1 MDMDL
6 LIELA
11 VRAVKA
17 YLEKEG
23 VVAAA
28 APVEPRKALVLTE
41 EHCGET
47 CSIEAYGSELC
58 KVDCALAQNYDV
70 NVDDYDVVVVRNMT
84 NSNLFKIANGCTD
97 NKFLALAAEA
107 ILKGKRV
114 IMVKECVEILKY
126 EETAPKAL
134 YDNIYKNLQI
144 LLDSGVELVEEEN
157 VKTALTDGI
166 EVPKAVPTTVPAE
179 APATPAQVA
188 VKEETPAP
196 VAKAESADSI
206 LVLKKRVVTERDIK
220 EAAAKHY
227 KKIQLP
233 DNPVITYLAKDT
245 AFELGIELL

>member
-47 CSIEAYGSELC
+47 CSIENYGSELC
-58 KVDCALAQNYDV
+58 KVDCALAQNYEV
-70 NVDDYDVVVVRNMT
+70 NVDDYDVVVVRSMT

-126 EETAPKAL
+126 AETAPKAL
-134 YDNIYKNLQI
+134 YNNIYKNLQI

-166 EVPKAVPTTVPAE
+166 EIPAE
-179 APATPAQVA
+179 VPATPAPAA
-188 VKEETPAP
+188 VKEEAPAP
-196 VAKAESADSI
+196 APEAESDGSV
-206 LVLKKRVVTERDIK
+206 LVLTKRVVTERDIK
-220 EAAAKHY
+220 AAAAQHY

-233 DNPVITYLAKDT
+233 EKPVITYLAKDT

>member
-23 VVAAA
+23 ITSAVQA
-28 APVEPRKALVLTE
+28 ERKVNSALILTE
-41 EHCGET
+41 HHCEE
-47 CSIEAYGSELC
+47 CAVEKLDSELC
-58 KVDCALAQNYDV
+58 KVTCALAQNYEV
-70 NVDDYDVVVVRNMT
+70 NVDDFDSIVLYNMT

-114 IMVKECVEILKY
+114 IMVKEEVEILKY

-134 YDNIYKNLQI
+134 YNNIYKNLQI
-144 LLDSGVELVEEEN
+144 LLDSGVELVAAEDVKDAICEGADAPAEPAREE
-157 VKTALTDGI
+157 V
-166 EVPKAVPTTVPAE
+166 KAVE
-179 APATPAQVA
+179 AAS
-188 VKEETPAP
+188 AP
-196 VAKAESADSI
+196 VAAAPKAESDDSV
-206 LVLKKRVVTERDIK
+206 LVLTKRVITERDIR

-227 KKIQLP
+227 KKLQLP
-233 DNPVITYLAKDT
+233 ETPVITYLAKDT
-245 AFELGIELL
+245 AFELGIELI

>member
-17 YLEKEG
+17 YLEKDG
-23 VVAAA
+23 TIAAA

-58 KVDCALAQNYDV
+58 KVDCALAQNYEVDV
-70 NVDDYDVVVVRNMT
+70 DNYDVVVVRNMT

-114 IMVKECVEILKY
+114 IMVKESVEILKY
-126 EETAPKAL
+126 AETAPKAL
-134 YDNIYKNLQI
+134 YNNIYKNLQI

-157 VKTALTDGI
+157 VKTALCDGLEI
-166 EVPKAVPTTVPAE
+166 PAE
-179 APATPAQVA
+179 APKAETVKVEKAEEPVA
-188 VKEETPAP
+188 APAP
-196 VAKAESADSI
+196 KAEGNDSV
-206 LVLKKRVVTERDIK
+206 LVLTKRVVTERDIK
-220 EAAAKHY
+220 AAAAQHY
-227 KKIQLP
+227 TKIQLP
-233 DNPVITYLAKDT
+233 EKPVITYLAKDT
-245 AFELGIELL
+245 AFDLGIELL

>member
-23 VVAAA
+23 ITGEAVAA
-28 APVEPRKALVLTE
+28 PEKSALILTE
-41 EHCGET
+41 DHCGEV
-47 CSIEAYGSELC
+47 CSMEKYNSELC
-58 KVDCALAQNYDV
+58 KVSCALAQNYEV
-70 NVDDYDVVVVRNMT
+70 NVDDYDSIVLFDMT

-114 IMVKECVEILKY
+114 LMVKEDVEILKY

-134 YDNIYKNLQI
+134 YNNIYKNLQI
-144 LLDSGVELVEEEN
+144 LLDSGVKLVAADDVKDAICEGASKPAKKEEN
-157 VKTALTDGI
+157 NTVKTD
-166 EVPKAVPTTVPAE
+166 
-179 APATPAQVA
+179 
-188 VKEETPAP
+188 AP
-196 VAKAESADSI
+196 VFAEGPESV
-206 LVLKKRVVTERDIK
+206 LVLTKRVITERDIK

-227 KKIQLP
+227 SKIQLP
-233 DNPVITYLAKDT
+233 AKPVITYLAKDT
-245 AFELGIELL
+245 AFELGIELI

>member
-23 VVAAA
+23 VVAAVP

-47 CSIEAYGSELC
+47 CSIENYGSELC
-58 KVDCALAQNYDV
+58 KVDCALAQNYEV
-70 NVDDYDVVVVRNMT
+70 NVDDYDVVVLRSMT

-126 EETAPKAL
+126 AETAPKAL
-134 YDNIYKNLQI
+134 YNNIYKNLQI

-166 EVPKAVPTTVPAE
+166 EVPAEVPAVP
-179 APATPAQVA
+179 APAA
-188 VKEETPAP
+188 VKEEAPAP
-196 VAKAESADSI
+196 APKAESDDSV
-206 LVLKKRVVTERDIK
+206 LVLTKRVVTERDIK
-220 EAAAKHY
+220 AAAAQHY
-227 KKIQLP
+227 TKIQLP
-233 DNPVITYLAKDT
+233 EKPVITYLAKDT
-245 AFELGIELL
+245 AFELGIEPL

>member
-47 CSIEAYGSELC
+47 CSIENYGSELC
-58 KVDCALAQNYDV
+58 KVDCALAQNYEV
-70 NVDDYDVVVVRNMT
+70 NVDDYDVVVLRSMT

-126 EETAPKAL
+126 AETAPKAL
-134 YDNIYKNLQI
+134 YNNIYKNLQI

-157 VKTALTDGI
+157 VKTALCDGI
-166 EVPKAVPTTVPAE
+166 EIPAE
-179 APATPAQVA
+179 APKATEKV
-188 VKEETPAP
+188 VKEEAPAP
-196 VAKAESADSI
+196 AAAPKAESADSV
-206 LVLKKRVVTERDIK
+206 LVLTKRVVTERDIK
-220 EAAAKHY
+220 EAFAKHY

-233 DNPVITYLAKDT
+233 EKPVITYLAKDT

>member
-23 VVAAA
+23 VVPAA
-28 APVEPRKALVLTE
+28 APAVEPRKALVLTE
-41 EHCGET
+41 EHCGEN
-47 CSIEAYGSELC
+47 CSVESYGSELC
-58 KVDCALAQNYDV
+58 KVDCALAQNYEV
-70 NVDDYDVVVVRNMT
+70 NVDDYDVVVLRDMT

-114 IMVKECVEILKY
+114 VMVKECVEILKY
-126 EETAPKAL
+126 AETAPKAL
-134 YDNIYKNLQI
+134 YNNIYKNLQI
-144 LLDSGVELVEEEN
+144 LLDSGVELVENEN
-157 VKTALTDGI
+157 VNAALTDGM
-166 EVPKAVPTTVPAE
+166 EV
-179 APATPAQVA
+179 
-188 VKEETPAP
+188 PAP
-196 VAKAESADSI
+196 VAESPKAPTEKVEVEADAPAPKAESADSV

-220 EAAAKHY
+220 AAAAQHY
-227 KKIQLP
+227 TKIQLP
-233 DNPVITYLAKDT
+233 EKPVITYLAKDT

>member
-23 VVAAA
+23 VVPAA
-28 APVEPRKALVLTE
+28 APVVEPRKALVLTE
-41 EHCGET
+41 EHCGEN
-47 CSIEAYGSELC
+47 CSVENYGSELC
-58 KVDCALAQNYDV
+58 KVDCALAQNYEV
-70 NVDDYDVVVVRNMT
+70 NVDDYDVVVLRDMT

-114 IMVKECVEILKY
+114 VMVKECVEILKY
-126 EETAPKAL
+126 AETAPKAL
-134 YDNIYKNLQI
+134 YNNIYKNLQI
-144 LLDSGVELVEEEN
+144 LLDSGVELVESEN
-157 VKTALTDGI
+157 VKTALTDGM
-166 EVPKAVPTTVPAE
+166 EV
-179 APATPAQVA
+179 
-188 VKEETPAP
+188 PAP
-196 VAKAESADSI
+196 VAEEPKAPTEKVEKEADAPAPKAESADSV

-220 EAAAKHY
+220 AAAAQHY
-227 KKIQLP
+227 TKIQLP
-233 DNPVITYLAKDT
+233 EKPVITYLAKDT

>member
-47 CSIEAYGSELC
+47 CSIENYGSELC
-58 KVDCALAQNYDV
+58 KVDCALAQNYEV
-70 NVDDYDVVVVRNMT
+70 NVDDYDVVVLRSMT

-126 EETAPKAL
+126 AETAPKAL
-134 YDNIYKNLQI
+134 YNNIYKNLQI

-166 EVPKAVPTTVPAE
+166 EIPAE
-179 APATPAQVA
+179 VPATPAPAA
-188 VKEETPAP
+188 VKEEAPAP
-196 VAKAESADSI
+196 APEAESDGSV
-206 LVLKKRVVTERDIK
+206 LVLTKRVVTERDIK
-220 EAAAKHY
+220 AAAAQHY

-233 DNPVITYLAKDT
+233 EKPVITYLAKDT

>member
-47 CSIEAYGSELC
+47 CSIENYGSELC
-58 KVDCALAQNYDV
+58 KVDCALAQNYEV
-70 NVDDYDVVVVRNMT
+70 NVDDYDVVVLRSMT

-126 EETAPKAL
+126 AETAPKAL
-134 YDNIYKNLQI
+134 YNNIYKNLQI

-166 EVPKAVPTTVPAE
+166 EIPAEVPA
-179 APATPAQVA
+179 APAPAA
-188 VKEETPAP
+188 VKEEAPAP
-196 VAKAESADSI
+196 APKAESDDSV
-206 LVLKKRVVTERDIK
+206 LVLTKRVVTERDIK
-220 EAAAKHY
+220 AAAAQHY

-233 DNPVITYLAKDT
+233 EKPVITYLAKDT

>member
-23 VVAAA
+23 VVPAV
-28 APVEPRKALVLTE
+28 APAVEPRKALVLTE
-41 EHCGET
+41 EHCEA

-58 KVDCALAQNYDV
+58 KVDCALAQNYEV
-70 NVDDYDVVVVRNMT
+70 NVDEYDVVVVRNMT

-126 EETAPKAL
+126 AETAPKAL
-134 YDNIYKNLQI
+134 YNNIYKNLQI

-157 VKTALTDGI
+157 VKTALNDGI
-166 EVPKAVPTTVPAE
+166 EVPAEVPATKAPE
-179 APATPAQVA
+179 A
-188 VKEETPAP
+188 PAP
-196 VAKAESADSI
+196 VAAKEEAPAPAPKAESSDSV
-206 LVLKKRVVTERDIK
+206 LVLNKRVVTERDIK
-220 EAAAKHY
+220 AAAAQHY
-227 KKIQLP
+227 TKIQLV
-233 DNPVITYLAKDT
+233 DKPVITYLAKDT
-245 AFELGIELL
+245 AFDLGIELL

>member
-47 CSIEAYGSELC
+47 CSIENYGSELC
-58 KVDCALAQNYDV
+58 KVDCALAQNYEV
-70 NVDDYDVVVVRNMT
+70 NVDDYDVVVVRSMT

-126 EETAPKAL
+126 AETAPKAL
-134 YDNIYKNLQI
+134 YNNIYKNLQI
-144 LLDSGVELVEEEN
+144 LLDSGVELAPEEN

-166 EVPKAVPTTVPAE
+166 EVPAE
-179 APATPAQVA
+179 VPATPAPAA
-188 VKEETPAP
+188 VKEEAPAP
-196 VAKAESADSI
+196 APKAESADSV
-206 LVLKKRVVTERDIK
+206 LVLTKRVVTERDIK

-233 DNPVITYLAKDT
+233 EKPVITYLAKDT

>member
-47 CSIEAYGSELC
+47 CSIENYGSELC
-58 KVDCALAQNYDV
+58 KVDCALAQNYEV
-70 NVDDYDVVVVRNMT
+70 NVDDYDVVVVRSMT

-126 EETAPKAL
+126 AETAPKAL
-134 YDNIYKNLQI
+134 YNNIYKNLQI

-166 EVPKAVPTTVPAE
+166 EVPAE
-179 APATPAQVA
+179 VPATPAPTA
-188 VKEETPAP
+188 VKEEAPAP
-196 VAKAESADSI
+196 APKAESADSV
-206 LVLKKRVVTERDIK
+206 LVLTKRVVTERDIK

-233 DNPVITYLAKDT
+233 EKPVITYLAKDT

>member
-23 VVAAA
+23 ITGASLEAKPA
-28 APVEPRKALVLTE
+28 KTALILTE
-41 EHCGET
+41 DHCGEC
-47 CSIEAYGSELC
+47 CSMEKYDSELC
-58 KVDCALAQNYDV
+58 KVSCALAQNYEV
-70 NVDDYDVVVVRNMT
+70 SVDDYDSIVLFNMT

-114 IMVKECVEILKY
+114 IMVKEEVEILKY

-134 YDNIYKNLQI
+134 YNNIYKNLQI
-144 LLDSGVELVEEEN
+144 LLDSGVELVAADDVKNAICDGVEAPAPVKEE
-157 VKTALTDGI
+157 VKA
-166 EVPKAVPTTVPAE
+166 EKAEAAPAAAPKAV
-179 APATPAQVA
+179 
-188 VKEETPAP
+188 
-196 VAKAESADSI
+196 SDDSV
-206 LVLKKRVVTERDIK
+206 LVLTKRVVTERDVK
-220 EAAAKHY
+220 DAFAKHY

-233 DNPVITYLAKDT
+233 EKPVITYLAKDT
-245 AFELGIELL
+245 AFELGIELI

>member
-23 VVAAA
+23 ITSAVQA
-28 APVEPRKALVLTE
+28 ERKVNSALILTE
-41 EHCGET
+41 HHCEE
-47 CSIEAYGSELC
+47 CAVEKLDSELC
-58 KVDCALAQNYDV
+58 KVTCALAQNYEV
-70 NVDDYDVVVVRNMT
+70 NVDDFDSIVLYNMT

-114 IMVKECVEILKY
+114 IMVKEEVEILKY

-134 YDNIYKNLQI
+134 YNNIYKNLQI
-144 LLDSGVELVEEEN
+144 LLDSGVKLVSAEDVKDVICEGADAPAEPAREE
-157 VKTALTDGI
+157 V
-166 EVPKAVPTTVPAE
+166 KAVE
-179 APATPAQVA
+179 AAS
-188 VKEETPAP
+188 AP
-196 VAKAESADSI
+196 VAAAPKAESDDSV
-206 LVLKKRVVTERDIK
+206 LVLTKRVIPERDIR

-227 KKIQLP
+227 KKVQLP
-233 DNPVITYLAKDT
+233 EKPVITYLAKDT
-245 AFELGIELL
+245 AFELGIELI

>member
-23 VVAAA
+23 ITSAVQT
-28 APVEPRKALVLTE
+28 ERKVNSALILTE
-41 EHCGET
+41 HHCEE
-47 CSIEAYGSELC
+47 CAVEKLDSELC
-58 KVDCALAQNYDV
+58 KVTCALAQNYEV
-70 NVDDYDVVVVRNMT
+70 NVDDFDSIVLYNMT

-114 IMVKECVEILKY
+114 IMVKEEVEILKY

-134 YDNIYKNLQI
+134 YNNIYKNLQI
-144 LLDSGVELVEEEN
+144 LLDSGVELVAAEDVKDAICEGADAPAEPAREE
-157 VKTALTDGI
+157 V
-166 EVPKAVPTTVPAE
+166 KAVE
-179 APATPAQVA
+179 AAS
-188 VKEETPAP
+188 AP
-196 VAKAESADSI
+196 VAAAPKAESDDSV
-206 LVLKKRVVTERDIK
+206 LVLTKRVITERDIR

-227 KKIQLP
+227 KKVQLP
-233 DNPVITYLAKDT
+233 EKPVITYLAKDT
-245 AFELGIELL
+245 AFELGIELI

>member
-23 VVAAA
+23 ITAAV
-28 APVEPRKALVLTE
+28 PVERKVNSALILKE
-41 EHCGET
+41 EHCDE
-47 CSIEAYGSELC
+47 CAVEKLDSDLC
-58 KVDCALAQNYDV
+58 KVTCALAQNFEV
-70 NVDDYDVVVVRNMT
+70 NVDDFDSIVLYNMT

-114 IMVKECVEILKY
+114 IMVKEEVEILKY

-134 YDNIYKNLQI
+134 YNNIYKNLQI
-144 LLDSGVELVEEEN
+144 LLDSGVELVGAED
-157 VKTALTDGI
+157 VKDAICEGADA
-166 EVPKAVPTTVPAE
+166 PVPAE
-179 APATPAQVA
+179 QPANEVKAAEAAPVPAPAVA
-188 VKEETPAP
+188 AP
-196 VAKAESADSI
+196 KAESDDSV
-206 LVLKKRVVTERDIK
+206 LVLTKRVITERDIK

-227 KKIQLP
+227 KKVQLP
-233 DNPVITYLAKDT
+233 EKPVITYLAKDA
-245 AFELGIELL
+245 AFELGIELI

>member
-47 CSIEAYGSELC
+47 CSIENYGSELC
-58 KVDCALAQNYDV
+58 KVDCALAQNYEV
-70 NVDDYDVVVVRNMT
+70 NVDDYDVVVVRSMT

-126 EETAPKAL
+126 AETAPKAL
-134 YDNIYKNLQI
+134 YNNIYKNLQI

-166 EVPKAVPTTVPAE
+166 EVPAE
-179 APATPAQVA
+179 VPATPAPAA

-196 VAKAESADSI
+196 APKAESADSV
-206 LVLKKRVVTERDIK
+206 LVLTKRVVTERDIK

-233 DNPVITYLAKDT
+233 EKPVITYLAKDT

>member
-17 YLEKEG
+17 YLEKDG
-23 VVAAA
+23 TIAAA

-41 EHCGET
+41 EHCGEA

-58 KVDCALAQNYDV
+58 KVDCALAQNYEV
-70 NVDDYDVVVVRNMT
+70 NVDDYDVVVVRSMT

-126 EETAPKAL
+126 AETAPKAL
-134 YDNIYKNLQI
+134 YNNIYKNLQI

-157 VKTALTDGI
+157 VKTALNDGI
-166 EVPKAVPTTVPAE
+166 EVPAEVPA
-179 APATPAQVA
+179 
-188 VKEETPAP
+188 TPAP
-196 VAKAESADSI
+196 VAQAPAAVKEEAPAPAPKAESSDSV
-206 LVLKKRVVTERDIK
+206 LVLNKRVVTERDIK
-220 EAAAKHY
+220 AAAAQHY
-227 KKIQLP
+227 TKIQLV
-233 DNPVITYLAKDT
+233 DKPVITYLAKDT
-245 AFELGIELL
+245 AFDLGIELL

>member
-23 VVAAA
+23 VVPAA

-47 CSIEAYGSELC
+47 CSIENYGSELC
-58 KVDCALAQNYDV
+58 KVDCALAQNYEV
-70 NVDDYDVVVVRNMT
+70 NVDDYDVVVLRSMT

-126 EETAPKAL
+126 AETAPKAL
-134 YDNIYKNLQI
+134 YNNIYKNLQI

-166 EVPKAVPTTVPAE
+166 EVPAEVPAVP
-179 APATPAQVA
+179 APAA
-188 VKEETPAP
+188 VKEEAPAP
-196 VAKAESADSI
+196 APKAETDDSI
-206 LVLKKRVVTERDIK
+206 LVLTKRVVTERDIK
-220 EAAAKHY
+220 AAAAQHY
-227 KKIQLP
+227 TKIQLP
-233 DNPVITYLAKDT
+233 EKPVITYLAKDT

>member
-23 VVAAA
+23 ITSAVQA
-28 APVEPRKALVLTE
+28 ERKVNSALILTE
-41 EHCGET
+41 HHCEE
-47 CSIEAYGSELC
+47 CAVEKLDSELC
-58 KVDCALAQNYDV
+58 KVTCALAQNYEV
-70 NVDDYDVVVVRNMT
+70 NVDDFDSIVLYNMT

-114 IMVKECVEILKY
+114 IMVKEEVEILKY

-134 YDNIYKNLQI
+134 YNNIYKNLQI
-144 LLDSGVELVEEEN
+144 LLDSGVELVAAEDVKDAICEGADAPAEPAREE
-157 VKTALTDGI
+157 V
-166 EVPKAVPTTVPAE
+166 KAVE
-179 APATPAQVA
+179 AAS
-188 VKEETPAP
+188 AP
-196 VAKAESADSI
+196 VAAAPKAESDDSV
-206 LVLKKRVVTERDIK
+206 LVLTKRVITERDIR

-227 KKIQLP
+227 KKVQLP
-233 DNPVITYLAKDT
+233 EKPVITYLAKDT
-245 AFELGIELL
+245 AFELGIELI

>member
-23 VVAAA
+23 ITSAVQA
-28 APVEPRKALVLTE
+28 ERKVNSALILTE
-41 EHCGET
+41 HHCEE
-47 CSIEAYGSELC
+47 CAVEKLDSELC
-58 KVDCALAQNYDV
+58 KVTCALAQNYEV
-70 NVDDYDVVVVRNMT
+70 NVDGFDSIVLYNMT

-114 IMVKECVEILKY
+114 IMVKEEVEILKY

-134 YDNIYKNLQI
+134 YNNIYKNLQI
-144 LLDSGVELVEEEN
+144 LLDSGVELVAAEDVKDAICEGADAPAEPAREE
-157 VKTALTDGI
+157 V
-166 EVPKAVPTTVPAE
+166 KAVE
-179 APATPAQVA
+179 AAS
-188 VKEETPAP
+188 AP
-196 VAKAESADSI
+196 VAAAPKAESDDSV
-206 LVLKKRVVTERDIK
+206 LVLTKRVITERDIR

-227 KKIQLP
+227 KKVQLP
-233 DNPVITYLAKDT
+233 EKPVITYLAKDT
-245 AFELGIELL
+245 AFELGIELI

>member
-23 VVAAA
+23 ITGASLEAKPA
-28 APVEPRKALVLTE
+28 KTALILTE
-41 EHCGET
+41 DHCGEC
-47 CSIEAYGSELC
+47 CSMEKYDSELC
-58 KVDCALAQNYDV
+58 KVSCALAQNYEV
-70 NVDDYDVVVVRNMT
+70 SVDDYDSIVLFNMT

-114 IMVKECVEILKY
+114 IMVKEEVEILKY

-134 YDNIYKNLQI
+134 YNNIYKNLQI
-144 LLDSGVELVEEEN
+144 LLDSGVKLVSAEDVKDVICEGADAPAEPAREE
-157 VKTALTDGI
+157 V
-166 EVPKAVPTTVPAE
+166 KAVE
-179 APATPAQVA
+179 AAS
-188 VKEETPAP
+188 AP
-196 VAKAESADSI
+196 VAAAPKAESDDSV
-206 LVLKKRVVTERDIK
+206 LVLTKRVITERDIR

-227 KKIQLP
+227 KKVQLP
-233 DNPVITYLAKDT
+233 EKPVITYLAKDT
-245 AFELGIELL
+245 AFELGIELI

>member
-23 VVAAA
+23 ITSAVQA
-28 APVEPRKALVLTE
+28 ERKVNSALILTE
-41 EHCGET
+41 HHCEE
-47 CSIEAYGSELC
+47 CAVEKLDSELC
-58 KVDCALAQNYDV
+58 KVTCALAQNYEV
-70 NVDDYDVVVVRNMT
+70 NVDDFDSIVLYNMT

-114 IMVKECVEILKY
+114 IMVKEEVEILKY

-134 YDNIYKNLQI
+134 YNNIYKNLQI
-144 LLDSGVELVEEEN
+144 LLDSGVELVAAEDIKDAICEGADAPAEPAREE
-157 VKTALTDGI
+157 V
-166 EVPKAVPTTVPAE
+166 KAVE
-179 APATPAQVA
+179 AAS
-188 VKEETPAP
+188 AP
-196 VAKAESADSI
+196 VAAAPKAESDDSV
-206 LVLKKRVVTERDIK
+206 LVLTKRVITERDIR

-227 KKIQLP
+227 KKVQLP
-233 DNPVITYLAKDT
+233 EKPVITYLAKDT
-245 AFELGIELL
+245 AFELGIELI

>member
-23 VVAAA
+23 VVAAVP

-47 CSIEAYGSELC
+47 CSIENYGSELC
-58 KVDCALAQNYDV
+58 KVDCALAQNYEV
-70 NVDDYDVVVVRNMT
+70 NVDDYDVVVLRSMT

-126 EETAPKAL
+126 AETAPKAL
-134 YDNIYKNLQI
+134 YNNIYKNLQI
-144 LLDSGVELVEEEN
+144 LLDSGVELAPEEN

-166 EVPKAVPTTVPAE
+166 EVPAEGPAVP
-179 APATPAQVA
+179 APAA
-188 VKEETPAP
+188 VKEEAPAP
-196 VAKAESADSI
+196 APKAESDDSV
-206 LVLKKRVVTERDIK
+206 LVLTKRVVTERDIK
-220 EAAAKHY
+220 AAAAQHY
-227 KKIQLP
+227 TKIQLP
-233 DNPVITYLAKDT
+233 EKPVITYLAKDT

>member
-47 CSIEAYGSELC
+47 CSIENYGSELC
-58 KVDCALAQNYDV
+58 KVDCALAQNYEV
-70 NVDDYDVVVVRNMT
+70 NVDDYDVVVVRSMT

-126 EETAPKAL
+126 AETAPKAL
-134 YDNIYKNLQI
+134 YNNIYKNLQI

-166 EVPKAVPTTVPAE
+166 EVPAE
-179 APATPAQVA
+179 VPATPAPAA
-188 VKEETPAP
+188 VKEEAPAP
-196 VAKAESADSI
+196 APKAESADSV
-206 LVLKKRVVTERDIK
+206 LVLTKRVVTERDIK

-233 DNPVITYLAKDT
+233 EKPVITYLAKDT
-245 AFELGIELL
+245 AYELGIELL

>member
-47 CSIEAYGSELC
+47 CSIENYGSELC
-58 KVDCALAQNYDV
+58 KVDCALAQNYEV
-70 NVDDYDVVVVRNMT
+70 NVDDYDVVVLRSMT

-126 EETAPKAL
+126 AETAPKAL
-134 YDNIYKNLQI
+134 YNNIYKNLQI

-166 EVPKAVPTTVPAE
+166 EVPAEVPAVP
-179 APATPAQVA
+179 APAA
-188 VKEETPAP
+188 VKEEAPAP
-196 VAKAESADSI
+196 APKAESDDSV
-206 LVLKKRVVTERDIK
+206 LVLTKRVVTERDIK
-220 EAAAKHY
+220 AAAAQHY
-227 KKIQLP
+227 TKIQLP
-233 DNPVITYLAKDT
+233 EKPVITYLAKDT